1 MTGAP
6 TNGIIDAVKERMM
19 SKKKSYSKQ
28 YKESACRLVT
38 EQGYS
43 PAQAAKSLG
52 MPEATLNYWLHHRGP
67 AEQRSEQHRDPTA
80 RGDAATRDPAAM
92 AIEIQDLRDKVRRL
106 EMEKEILKKATAFFA
121 REQS

>member
-1 MTGAP
+1 
-6 TNGIIDAVKERMM
+6 M
-19 SKKKSYSKQ
+19 SKKKTYSRQ

-43 PAQAAKSLG
+43 AAQAAKSLG
-52 MPEATLNYWLHHRGP
+52 MPEATLTYWLRHRGP
-67 AEQRSEQHRDPTA
+67 ADQCSEEHREPTA
-80 RGDAATRDPAAM
+80 RGDAAARDPAAM
-92 AIEIQDLRDKVRRL
+92 AIEIKELQAQVRRL